1 MTPRAAPTV
10 LIVGGGASG
19 VLMARHLWD
28 RAGMAV
34 RVVMVE
40 RGAALGRGVAYSTAE
55 AGHLLNVRAEAMGG
69 FPDGVGDFA
78 DWLRATG
85 RGDDPKAYVSRR
97 IYGAYLESL
106 ARPPLEAGA
115 LEIVRGVCVAL
126 AETARGVAAR
136 LADGDEIAADA
147 AILAIGNEPPA
158 AEAAAESGWVY
169 GAPPDPEATVFIKG
183 TGLTMVDRVISLAAA
198 GHRGAIVAAS
208 RRGLL
213 PRVHAVPHAPPAPL
227 DPPLGRPVSA
237 TLAWL
242 RREIARVGDWR
253 AAVDGLR
260 PHAQALWRAW
270 SVAERRRF
278 ARHLRPYWDVHRHR
292 AAPAALAAVEAA
304 RAEGRLRLL
313 AARVEAMEAGAV
325 RLRHRG
331 GGAET
336 IAAERVVDCTG
347 AGADPARSTNPVV
360 AALLKAG
367 LARPDPTGL
376 GLEVGDLGALVAA
389 DGRVSERVFALGPP
403 ARAGFWEITAIAEI
417 RAQAAALAARL
428 TAAAATAP

>member
-19 VLMARHLWD
+19 ALMARQVWD

-34 RVVMVE
+34 RTVVVE
-40 RGAALGRGVAYSTAE
+40 RGAALGRGIAYATAE

-69 FPDGVGDFA
+69 FPDRVGDFA

-85 RGDDPKAYVSRR
+85 RGEDPKAYVSRR
-97 IYGAYLESL
+97 IYGDYLETL
-106 ARPPLEAGA
+106 VRPPLAAGVLEA
-115 LEIVRGVCVAL
+115 VRGVCVAL
-126 AETARGVAAR
+126 TETAQGVVAR

-147 AILAIGNEPPA
+147 AILAIGNEASPA
-158 AEAAAESGWVY
+158 GAQTESGWVP
-169 GAPPDPEATVFIKG
+169 GAPPGPEATVFLKG

-198 GHRGAIVAAS
+198 GHRGPIVAAS

-213 PRVHAVPHAPPAPL
+213 PRGHAVPYASPASL

-260 PHAQALWRAW
+260 PHIHALWRAW

-278 ARHLRPYWDVHRHR
+278 ARYLRPYWDVHRHR
-292 AAPAALAAVEAA
+292 AAPAALAVVEAA

-313 AARVEAMEAGAV
+313 AARIEATDATGV
-325 RLRHRG
+325 RLRHRD

-336 IAAERVVDCTG
+336 VAADRVVDCTG
-347 AGADPARSTNPVV
+347 VAADPARSTNPLV

-376 GLEVGDLGALVAA
+376 GLEVGELGALVAA
-389 DGRVSERVFALGPP
+389 DGRVSARIFALGPP

-428 TAAAATAP
+428 TAAAAAAP